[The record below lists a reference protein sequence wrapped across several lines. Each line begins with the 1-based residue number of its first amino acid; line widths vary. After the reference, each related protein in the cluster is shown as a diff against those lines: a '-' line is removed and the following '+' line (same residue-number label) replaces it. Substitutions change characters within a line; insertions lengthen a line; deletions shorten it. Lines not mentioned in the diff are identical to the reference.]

1 MYRCSVTI
9 QARVTYAHGCSESL
23 YRFRCNESGH
33 DNYIRKYGVHSMQ
46 CYRKEP
52 MNFFLH
58 PLKIWQN
65 CYRKYIYTCIAR
77 SLILG
82 LEMHICLLLQS
93 SIWSKKCTRL
103 QNRLAHII
111 YIYIK
116 THCQVVW
123 NDCQEYNIQKT
134 ITAKEVLEIRNA
146 SASSSLDSSLKVS

>member
-1 MYRCSVTI
+1 MQRERTW
-9 QARVTYAHGCSESL
+9 QL
-23 YRFRCNESGH
+23 Y
-33 DNYIRKYGVHSMQ
+33 Q
-46 CYRKEP
+46 
-52 MNFFLH
+52 
-58 PLKIWQN
+58 KIWSSLHAILQKGTN
-65 CYRKYIYTCIAR
+65 EFLPASSKNLTKLLQKIDRFTVRLYIYTCTAR

-146 SASSSLDSSLKVS
+146 SASSSLESSLKVS